1 MNPEIILVGAAILD
15 VLAYPAD
22 ERVFQEGSYSC
33 DDVVLSYGGDALN
46 EALVLS
52 AFKKKVELITILGKD
67 QAGEFILSKCQQ
79 QHIRLNDKTIR
90 DDLKTGING
99 VLIKKDGS
107 RHFLTNANGSLRKLT
122 LEDIPMPFCASAKIL
137 CFASIFVFPQI
148 NDQELAAIFNMAK
161 KQGMAVAAD
170 MTKCKHQ
177 ETLDDL
183 KQSLPLIDYL
193 FCNESEAQ
201 LVTRVR
207 GVEEAAKKIYDA
219 GVKNVIIKVGAQGC
233 YVYNDEIHQWVSPK
247 KEVVCIDTTGAGD
260 SFVAGFLKALLDN
273 QSLMDCLDFAN
284 ECGGKAVGQI
294 GATRW
299 LDVSMK

>member
-52 AFKKKVELITILGKD
+52 AFKKKVELITVLGKD

-79 QHIRLNDKTIR
+79 QHILLNDKTMR

-122 LEDIPMPFCASAKIL
+122 LEDIPMPFCA
-137 CFASIFVFPQI
+137 
-148 NDQELAAIFNMAK
+148 
-161 KQGMAVAAD
+161 
-170 MTKCKHQ
+170 
-177 ETLDDL
+177 
-183 KQSLPLIDYL
+183 
-193 FCNESEAQ
+193 
-201 LVTRVR
+201 
-207 GVEEAAKKIYDA
+207 
-219 GVKNVIIKVGAQGC
+219 
-233 YVYNDEIHQWVSPK
+233 
-247 KEVVCIDTTGAGD
+247 
-260 SFVAGFLKALLDN
+260 
-273 QSLMDCLDFAN
+273 
-284 ECGGKAVGQI
+284 
-294 GATRW
+294 
-299 LDVSMK
+299 